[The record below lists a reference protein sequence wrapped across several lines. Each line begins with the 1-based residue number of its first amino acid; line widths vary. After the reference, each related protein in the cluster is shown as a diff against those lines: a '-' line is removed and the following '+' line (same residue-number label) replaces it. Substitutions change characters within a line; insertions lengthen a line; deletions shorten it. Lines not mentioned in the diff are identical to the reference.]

1 MKKKTIAA
9 LAAGGALLLAAAVIG
24 VLSLAK
30 GYFILTPPTHI
41 QLNGPSEER
50 IAAFAAYTDPGAQLL
65 RGGNRTDTA
74 VTVEGRVN
82 TEVPGDYTLT
92 YQAEYR
98 GQRYTARRL
107 VRVED
112 REAPELTLAGDTEV
126 TVSRFDLFQDPG
138 AAARDRC
145 DGDLTASIRVTD
157 QESGDIHVLTYTVTD
172 KAGNTATATRRVTV
186 RDVVAPVITLSGQR
200 ELFVPLG
207 GTFKDP
213 GATAQDDADGDLTA
227 AIRRAGTVDTS
238 VPGVYT
244 LTYTVSDKAGDYKA
258 FPYPDGAVVIDNPP
272 YYRGLPDHLR
282 KRRKGKNI
290 ICDELQRRDCGADLT
305 GFDKGNQPGK

>member
-172 KAGNTATATRRVTV
+172 KAGNTFSAS
-186 RDVVAPVITLSGQR
+186 PV
-200 ELFVPLG
+200 
-207 GTFKDP
+207 
-213 GATAQDDADGDLTA
+213 
-227 AIRRAGTVDTS
+227 
-238 VPGVYT
+238 
-244 LTYTVSDKAGDYKA
+244 
-258 FPYPDGAVVIDNPP
+258 
-272 YYRGLPDHLR
+272 
-282 KRRKGKNI
+282 
-290 ICDELQRRDCGADLT
+290 
-305 GFDKGNQPGK
+305 